1 MFSDMIRAAA
11 ELHGDRPAIIFGD
24 RHLTHRQVYERAC
37 RLANL
42 LLESGVKPG
51 DGIATLG
58 RNQISSFDDLGAVAL
73 GGFVRSP
80 LYLQDS
86 PQRQAFMLQ
95 RVQSAALIVD
105 AACWPPLAE
114 ALGAEGIA
122 ALKLI
127 LVRDGGSASGVPG
140 RDYEAA
146 LASSSA
152 QDPHSET
159 DPDRTYVIRFSAGTT
174 GMPKPIAHSERAY
187 CLANE
192 EVLSNTAPLA
202 PDDVYLAVSPYSHA
216 SGNLIWP
223 FIRAGASHILMS
235 GGFDADTALDLIE
248 RHRVTTLFL
257 VPTMIQRLLS
267 SPRCASTDLSSVR
280 RIVYGAAPI
289 PQDLIRRALD
299 TFGDVLSQ
307 SYGQSEIVPITCL
320 TPDDHRAEA
329 EHPTGRLASAG
340 RATPNTGVRIE
351 GPDGAVLGVGEIGQ
365 IVGRS
370 PGAMQGIYG
379 DSAATAERITADGW
393 VRTGDL
399 GRLDD
404 AGYLFVVDRMDD
416 IIISGGFNIAPSEIE
431 DALNLHPDVVEAVAF
446 GMPDPKWGSAPVAVV
461 RLESGSS
468 LGSAALIEWCREH
481 VGPVKKPARVLVVQ
495 EALPVNPAGKLMR
508 RVAKDVYA
516 DRI

>member
-1 MFSDMIRAAA
+1 MFSDMMRAAA
-11 ELHGDRPAIIFGD
+11 ERYGDRPAVIFGD
-24 RHLTHRQVYERAC
+24 ARFTHREVYERAC

-42 LLESGVKPG
+42 LRAHGVQSGEGV
-51 DGIATLG
+51 ASLG
-58 RNQISSFDDLGAVAL
+58 RNQLSSIEELGAVAL

-80 LYLQDS
+80 LYLQDA
-86 PQRQAFMLQ
+86 PQRQMFMLQ
-95 RVQSAALIVD
+95 RVGSAALIVD
-105 AACWPPLAE
+105 AASWPPLAD

-127 LVRDGGSASGVPG
+127 LVRGGGPDLASPAI
-140 RDYEAA
+140 DYETA
-146 LASSSA
+146 LAAHSA
-152 QDPHSET
+152 EDPRAET

-174 GMPKPIAHSERAY
+174 GMPKPIAHSQRAY

-192 EVLSNTAPLA
+192 EVLASTAPLV

-223 FIRAGASHILMS
+223 FVRAGASHVLMS
-235 GGFDADTALDLIE
+235 GGFDADAALDLIE

-267 SPRCASTDLSSVR
+267 SPRCARTDLSSVR

-299 TFGDVLSQ
+299 IFGDVLSQ

-320 TPDDHRAEA
+320 TPADHRAEA

-340 RATPNTGVRIE
+340 RPTPNTAVRV
-351 GPDGAVLGVGEIGQ
+351 GGADGTILGVGETGQ
-365 IVGRS
+365 IVGYS

-379 DSAATAERITADGW
+379 DPAATAERITADGW

-399 GRLDD
+399 GRLD
-404 AGYLFVVDRMDD
+404 GEGFLFVVDRMDD

-431 DALNLHPDVVEAVAF
+431 DALNLHADVVEAVAF

-461 RLESGSS
+461 RLDAASK
-468 LGSAALIEWCREH
+468 LGSEALIEWCRGH
-481 VGPVKKPARVLVVQ
+481 VGPVKKPTRILLVD
-495 EALPVNPAGKLMR
+495 EPLPVNAAGKLMR
-508 RVAKDVYA
+508 RVAKDIYA
-516 DRI
+516 DRF

>member
-1 MFSDMIRAAA
+1 MFSDMMRAAA
-11 ELHGDRPAIIFGD
+11 EQHGNRPAVVFGD
-24 RHLTHRQVYERAC
+24 DRLTHGEVYERAC
-37 RLANL
+37 RLANVL
-42 LLESGVKPG
+42 RDHGVAPG
-51 DGIATLG
+51 EGVASLG
-58 RNQISSFDDLGAVAL
+58 RNQLSSIEELGAAAL

-80 LYLQDS
+80 LYLQDA
-86 PQRQAFMLQ
+86 PQRQTFMLQ
-95 RVQSAALIVD
+95 RVGSAALIVD

-122 ALKLI
+122 ALKLV
-127 LVRDGGSASGVPG
+127 LVRGAGPG
-140 RDYEAA
+140 LAPPAIDYEAA
-146 LASSSA
+146 LAA
-152 QDPHSET
+152 GPADDPHAEA
-159 DPDRTYVIRFSAGTT
+159 DPDETYVIRFSAGTT
-174 GMPKPIAHSERAY
+174 GMPKPIAHSQRAY

-192 EVLSNTAPLA
+192 EVLASTAPLA

-223 FIRAGASHILMS
+223 FVRAGASHVLMG

-267 SPRCASTDLSSVR
+267 SPRCAETDLSSVR

-307 SYGQSEIVPITCL
+307 SYGQSEIVPLTCL
-320 TPDDHRAEA
+320 TPADHRAEA

-340 RATPNTGVRIE
+340 RPTANTAVRIE
-351 GPDGAVLGVGEIGQ
+351 AADGTILGVGEIGQ

-379 DSAATAERITADGW
+379 DPAATAERITADGW

-399 GRLDD
+399 GRID
-404 AGYLFVVDRMDD
+404 AEGFLFVVDRMDD

-461 RLESGSS
+461 RLDAGST
-468 LGSAALIEWCREH
+468 LGSETLIEWCRAQ
-481 VGPVKKPARVLVVQ
+481 VGPVKKPAHILLVD
-495 EALPVNPAGKLMR
+495 EPLPVNPAGKLMR
-508 RVAKDVYA
+508 RVARDVYA
-516 DRI
+516 DRF